1 MFGINASI
9 NNKLI
14 FIKKKEITKEEFVR
28 LIEINKLS
36 IYRFA
41 KNILKNDVDTED
53 VVSEAILKA
62 YKNKS
67 KLKEINSFKSW
78 IMRIVVNECY
88 DLIKRNNKFDLT
100 NDVDTLNLV
109 HNDNYEISLREIV
122 KQLNYEYSS
131 VITLYYYEDMSIK
144 EISEVLE
151 IAEGTVKSRLNRAK
165 EKLKVLLEHE
175 EV

>member
-1 MFGINASI
+1 
-9 NNKLI
+9 
-14 FIKKKEITKEEFVR
+14 
-28 LIEINKLS
+28 INKLS
-36 IYRFA
+36 MYRFA

-100 NDVDTLNLV
+100 NDVETLNLV
-109 HNDNYEISLREIV
+109 HHDNYGISLREIV